1 MRCFSV
7 LEGAQIRMIIS
18 YRRSLSWSLS
28 YKGLRASTWYELAI
42 AQSIANISVELHLQ
56 IRGIREELSGGWTII
71 ESWANPVRLEDCQD
85 LILPRRNVEVRRDMS
100 GLQLW

>member
-1 MRCFSV
+1 MARMTTALLESETKPESV
-7 LEGAQIRMIIS
+7 LD
-18 YRRSLSWSLS
+18 RRFRKSV
-28 YKGLRASTWYELAI
+28 YGNYPLANSPTV
-42 AQSIANISVELHLQ
+42 QSIANISVELHLQ